1 MTLISVEELER
12 ALNLLKEWRSSVQSE
27 IVLPWPP
34 SVNKYWRTYQGRM
47 LVSEEGR
54 NYIATVADQILLQ
67 GFRKNK
73 TYENKII
80 VQIQAYRPDD
90 RKRDLDNL
98 FKAPLDAL
106 AKAGVYKDD
115 SQIVDLRIF
124 WAKEKGGMLKVS
136 ISEVDD
142 AHSD

>member
-1 MTLISVEELER
+1 MTSISVEELER

-27 IVLPWPP
+27 ITLPWPP
-34 SVNKYWRTYQGRM
+34 SVNSYWRTYKGRM
-47 LVSEEGR
+47 LISAEGR
-54 NYIATVADQILLQ
+54 AYRAAVADQILLQ
-67 GFRKNK
+67 GFRQNR

-80 VQIQAYRPDD
+80 VLIKAYRPDE

-124 WAKEKGGMLKVS
+124 WAKEKGGMLK
-136 ISEVDD
+136 IFIEEAND

>member
-34 SVNKYWRTYQGRM
+34 SVNSYWRTHQGRM
-47 LVSEEGR
+47 LISAEGR
-54 NYIATVADQILLQ
+54 SYRAVVADQILLQ
-67 GFRKNK
+67 GFRQNK
-73 TYENKII
+73 TYENKIV
-80 VQIQAYRPDD
+80 VQIQAYRPDE

-98 FKAPLDAL
+98 LKAPLDAL

-124 WAKEKGGMLKVS
+124 WAKEKGGMLKIL
-136 ISEVDD
+136 ISEVND

>member
-1 MTLISVEELER
+1 MLIS
-12 ALNLLKEWRSSVQSE
+12 A
-27 IVLPWPP
+27 
-34 SVNKYWRTYQGRM
+34 
-47 LVSEEGR
+47 EGR
-54 NYIATVADQILLQ
+54 AYRAAVADQILLQ
-67 GFRKNK
+67 GFRQNR

-80 VQIQAYRPDD
+80 VLIKAYRPDE

-124 WAKEKGGMLKVS
+124 WAKEKGGMLK
-136 ISEVDD
+136 IFIEEAND